1 MLSNGPIHIDD
12 LKPEDAQSLLEAR
25 LRRTQEALADVLIE
39 RRLDQ
44 ERIATLTLEVEEL
57 REQVAALRR
66 ARRSTVPVEPEAR
79 PRSPVRS
86 RPRR

>member
-1 MLSNGPIHIDD
+1 
-12 LKPEDAQSLLEAR
+12 
-25 LRRTQEALADVLIE
+25 VLIE

-66 ARRSTVPVEPEAR
+66 AHRSAVPVEPEAR
-79 PRSPVRS
+79 RRSPVRS